1 MKKLAL
7 LFAAAG
13 LICAAVCCLYLY
25 RSAPAAAAGFSILHD
40 ELNRLAQNQT
50 SDIEHRLIFQ
60 TKTPV
65 SGGAGSNR
73 IIFSFPDN
81 DDGKWCSTAGA
92 DLTIV
97 GCTDH
102 GSTALPGTLAG
113 QCAQGAG
120 ASDYDTI
127 IITGVDDLSS
137 ITKYCVDIAGGT
149 AAQLGTPAA
158 STSGRITAKTNDGAA
173 DIDSEILVVDIL
185 ADDSMVIAAVVAV
198 CGDGMIHGDEVCD
211 GGSQVCVSGGYS
223 GAQTCNATCDGWN
236 SCVLSESCGD
246 EIVNGPEVC
255 DANSQLCVVGG
266 YSGAQACNATCDGW
280 QTCQSNTWCG
290 DGVVSGSEQCDGGA
304 NCTNDCNLINP
315 GGRITGD
322 FIRPPITTVEDSD
335 WTRFIKKII
344 KTTEPAP
351 EKETEC
357 DNYADLNCDGRVDI
371 IDISILLYWF
381 DKPNV
386 SPKVDLNADGRTDM
400 TDLSILVYYWTN

>member
-1 MKKLAL
+1 MY
-7 LFAAAG
+7 
-13 LICAAVCCLYLY
+13 CCL
-25 RSAPAAAAGFSILHD
+25 PAAAFAGGFSILHD
-40 ELNRLAQNQT
+40 EPNRLAQNLT
-50 SDIEHRLIFQ
+50 NGIEHKLVFQ
-60 TKTPV
+60 TENAV
-65 SGGAGSNR
+65 SGGAGNNR
-73 IIFSFPDN
+73 IIITFPDG

-102 GSTALPGTLAG
+102 GSTSLPGTLAG

-120 ASDYDTI
+120 ASNYDTI
-127 IITGVDDLSS
+127 TITGVDDLSS

-158 STSGRITAKTNDGAA
+158 SSSGRITVATNDGASV
-173 DIDSEILVVDIL
+173 IDSQTLTVDVL
-185 ADDSMVIAAVVAV
+185 ADDAVVIAAAV
-198 CGDGMIHGDEVCD
+198 SRCGDGMIHGAEVCD
-211 GGSQVCVSGGYS
+211 GGSQVCVIGGYS
-223 GAQTCNATCDGWN
+223 GAQTCNAFCNGWN
-236 SCVLSESCGD
+236 DCVNSESCGD

-255 DANSQLCVVGG
+255 DANSQLCVIGG
-266 YSGAQACNATCDGW
+266 YSGAQTCNATCNGW
-280 QTCQSNTWCG
+280 QTCVSNKWCG
-290 DGVVSGSEQCDGGA
+290 DGVVNGSEQCDGGA

-322 FIRPPITTVEDSD
+322 FIRPPGPAVEDSG

-386 SPKVDLNADGRTDM
+386 SPKVDLNVDGRTDM